1 MGPPFAG
8 GRSSIA
14 ARLTGGPGPGGG
26 LKKPWSMAL
35 PYYHGGCRE
44 FIIGT
49 IERGWTKT
57 CMADWITPT
66 FSDRSLK
73 MAPATPQNPRL
84 SASCIGDGKVSK
96 G

>member
-49 IERGWTKT
+49 IERGVDKNMHGGLDYSNILRQKPENGTRN
-57 CMADWITPT
+57 
-66 FSDRSLK
+66 S
-73 MAPATPQNPRL
+73 
-84 SASCIGDGKVSK
+84 SK
-96 G
+96 PHL